1 QIIEEEGNSQNIL
14 MEIRP
19 GAGGDEAGL
28 FVNDL
33 YFEMVESRVG
43 YEGSFSNVAF
53 LIKGEGVFNYLK
65 NEAGVHRVQ
74 RIPRTG
80 KNDKLH
86 TSTATVVVLPEPQ
99 DIILNIRPQ
108 DLKVETYNSGG
119 PGGQHANKTASAVR
133 ITHLPTKIVATSQDG
148 RDQRVN
154 RERAL
159 FVLKTRLSE
168 KLQTEKEKEVG
179 DLRSTMIGTAERSE
193 NFRTYN
199 FPDNRITDKRLK
211 IKLNNKLDFVMEGD
225 LEEICQ
231 KSIDYEARKDGI
243 DWKQEKNITSRWKKF
258 VKYSYMTNLE
268 KNELAEIGVQFGGP
282 VRWRNPQMLPY
293 IYKK

>member
-1 QIIEEEGNSQNIL
+1 
-14 MEIRP
+14 
-19 GAGGDEAGL
+19 
-28 FVNDL
+28 
-33 YFEMVESRVG
+33 MVESKVG

-53 LIKGEGVFNYLK
+53 LIKGEGVFNCLK

-99 DIILNIRPQ
+99 DIILDIRPQ

-133 ITHLPTKIVATSQDG
+133 ITHIPTKIVATSQDG

-154 RERAL
+154 RERAM
-159 FVLKTRLSE
+159 FVLKTRLLE

-231 KSIDYEARKDGI
+231 KSIDYEV
-243 DWKQEKNITSRWKKF
+243 EKKI
-258 VKYSYMTNLE
+258 
-268 KNELAEIGVQFGGP
+268 Q
-282 VRWRNPQMLPY
+282 
-293 IYKK
+293 